1 MDSMDSM
8 DKNICKR
15 FEEMLVFKH
24 YGELGADEGAELDAH
39 LRACAACRAELA
51 ELEGTLGAIPG
62 DEPSRAHVN
71 EAVRGVMKRIRRKE
85 RPAWK
90 WLAPAAAAAAACAIA
105 LALLLSED
113 PSRQELPEPY
123 PVVAEA
129 DLELLAN
136 YELLT
141 EMDVLEDM
149 EIAEMLE
156 DL

>member
-1 MDSMDSM
+1 MDSRDR
-8 DKNICKR
+8 NICES
-15 FEEMLVFKH
+15 FADMLVLKH
-24 YGELGADEGAELDAH
+24 YGELGPDEAAELDAH

-51 ELEGTLGAIPG
+51 ELEGTLGALPR
-62 DEPSRAHVN
+62 DEPSRAQVN
-71 EAVRGVMKRIRRKE
+71 DAVRGVMGRIRKKE

-90 WLAPAAAAAAACAIA
+90 WLAPAAAAAACAVV
-105 LALLLSED
+105 LMLVFSGG
-113 PSRQELPEPY
+113 PSREELPAPY

-149 EIAEMLE
+149 EIAEILE